1 MYLIAIGSAPRLQLS
16 GGTNALNGRVDILY
30 DDNTYTVCG
39 DIYWSDADA
48 DTVCRTLG
56 HTGGRKVT
64 VSIIGCCNF
73 NLNSMRG

>member
-1 MYLIAIGSAPRLQLS
+1 MQLS

-64 VSIIGCCNF
+64 VSIIGWYKS
-73 NLNSMRG
+73 NLIL